1 MKGREG
7 KTNKIH
13 KHSNFLDYRYWS
25 KSPGRRGRQSPRC
38 CWTFPYFLH
47 DQQAKMRATTILKW
61 SKLKLKRISI
71 EYQNKTFQPTFN
83 RKSLDRN
90 QLLAFLRSSPNV
102 RPHICWHLFSCWL
115 NLSHRIVISLLG
127 PLFSVSTCSFPG
139 NSPRDC
145 EESSTTVADPAVHRI
160 KDRWS
165 WRPLHRLSQARG
177 AGLSWGG
184 LLTAAGFNL
193 KFASMQCED

>member
-1 MKGREG
+1 MLLDIPLLSTRPTG
-7 KTNKIH
+7 KDESNNDFEVVEVEEDIH
-13 KHSNFLDYRYWS
+13 WIS
-25 KSPGRRGRQSPRC
+25 KQNIPAHFQQEKSWPQSPPRLPAVITKC
-38 CWTFPYFLH
+38 ETS
-47 DQQAKMRATTILKW
+47 D
-61 SKLKLKRISI
+61 
-71 EYQNKTFQPTFN
+71 
-83 RKSLDRN
+83 
-90 QLLAFLRSSPNV
+90 
-102 RPHICWHLFSCWL
+102 CWHLFSCWL

-127 PLFSVSTCSFPG
+127 PLLSVSTCSFPG

-145 EESSTTVADPAVHRI
+145 EESSTTVADPTVHRI
-160 KDRWS
+160 EDRWA